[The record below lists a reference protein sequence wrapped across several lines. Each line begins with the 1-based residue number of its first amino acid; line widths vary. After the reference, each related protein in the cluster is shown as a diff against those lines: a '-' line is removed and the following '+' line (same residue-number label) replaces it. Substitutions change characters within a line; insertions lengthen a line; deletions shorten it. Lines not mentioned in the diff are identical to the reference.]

1 MSREINQS
9 KTTSVRI
16 LSLALVISCLH
27 FRGYVIFNLIIF
39 HLQRVSFSLCLK
51 ITGTSRREI
60 DLLEKMLTRKSKPE
74 IGQEDEKGS
83 LASILALFFKSTGS
97 VSYLVKNMDLFVSL
111 VGLDYGRWMT
121 TGDSTT
127 LLSFF
132 EIPLVKK
139 KKKFCSVSLSV
150 SSQVLLNFLSEGS
163 HKGL

>member
-1 MSREINQS
+1 MYCTFKRDAPLGQPQPCRKPFGIGPRTWIVYAGRWLTRVSREINQS

-51 ITGTSRREI
+51 ITGTSRRKI

-97 VSYLVKNMDLFVSL
+97 VSYPVKNMDLFVSL
-111 VGLDYGRWMT
+111 VGLDYGR
-121 TGDSTT
+121 
-127 LLSFF
+127 
-132 EIPLVKK
+132 
-139 KKKFCSVSLSV
+139 
-150 SSQVLLNFLSEGS
+150 
-163 HKGL
+163 